1 MDTLFGH
8 LGRFAIAVVPLSF
21 AAFML
26 VVTTSEGCVS
36 VMTAFGRYRR
46 LALPGFTWCW
56 PWERVRKLSLQN
68 HSLDLEFEAIT
79 IDQANVCFKCMLVY
93 RVADSHEATI
103 KRAAFA
109 FAVQDEFVLSMRRL
123 LEDETRTYVASQK
136 QAEMIGTSQ
145 DVVHRIKANVG
156 ARIRDWGYCIEDLR
170 YNNIRFDDVVTKSM
184 ARVVAAINER
194 DAAENEGQ
202 ALLIR
207 RTKEAEADGSFI
219 KIKAEA
225 EKLAWKMRGQGL
237 ADFRREVAAGIHDA
251 VSELQSAGV
260 DPNYLLFF
268 MYTEAIKHVAEN
280 AKAGH
285 TIFVD
290 SNPSR
295 PRELMTEMAAFYRV
309 DPLMPAPKGGSPGL
323 NAQVT
328 Q

>member
-1 MDTLFGH
+1 MGLAGMQRSFFQRENMMEYLV
-8 LGRFAIAVVPLSF
+8 LGFAFLVFL
-21 AAFML
+21 L
-26 VVTTSEGCVS
+26 VVGPRLTFTREGCVKVLTS
-36 VMTAFGRYRR
+36 FGKYSRMVQ
-46 LALPGFTWCW
+46 PGASWIK
-56 PWERVRKLSLQN
+56 PWERAQTISLQN
-68 HSLDLEFEAIT
+68 RSMELEFEAIT
-79 IDQANVCFKCMLVY
+79 IDQANVYFKCLLLY
-93 RVADSHEATI
+93 RVADSAELTI

-109 FAVQDEFVLSMRRL
+109 FAEQAEFSTSMQRL
-123 LEDETRTYVASQK
+123 IEDETRTYVATQR
-136 QAEMIGTSQ
+136 QAEMIGISQ
-145 DVVHRIKANVG
+145 DVVRLIQSNVG
-156 ARIRDWGYCIEDLR
+156 ARMRDWGYSIEDLR
-170 YNNIRFDDVVTKSM
+170 YNNIRFDAVVTSSM

-194 DAAENEGQ
+194 DAAENEGE

-225 EKLAWKMRGQGL
+225 EKLAWKLRGQGL

-295 PRELMTEMAAFYRV
+295 PRELMADMAAF
-309 DPLMPAPKGGSPGL
+309 
-323 NAQVT
+323 
-328 Q
+328 

>member
-1 MDTLFGH
+1 MMEMLIV
-8 LGRFAIAVVPLSF
+8 LAL
-21 AAFML
+21 L
-26 VVTTSEGCVS
+26 VVLFLSLGPRLTFTPEGCVKVLTS
-36 VMTAFGRYRR
+36 FGKYSRMVQ
-46 LALPGFTWCW
+46 PGASWVK
-56 PWERVRKLSLQN
+56 PWERTRTITLQN
-68 HSLDLEFEAIT
+68 RSMELEFEAIT
-79 IDQANVCFKCMLVY
+79 IDQANVYFKCLLLY
-93 RVADSHEATI
+93 RVADSAELTV

-109 FAVQDEFVLSMRRL
+109 FAEQTEFSIAMQRL
-123 LEDETRTYVASQK
+123 IEDETRTYVATQR
-136 QAEMIGTSQ
+136 QAEMIGISQ
-145 DVVHRIKANVG
+145 DVVRRIQSNVG
-156 ARIRDWGYCIEDLR
+156 ARMREWGHCIEDLR
-170 YNNIRFDDVVTKSM
+170 YNNIRFDAVITSSM

-194 DAAENEGQ
+194 DSAKNEGE

-251 VSELQSAGV
+251 VAELQTAGV

-295 PRELMTEMAAFYRV
+295 PRELMAEMAAFY
-309 DPLMPAPKGGSPGL
+309 K
-323 NAQVT
+323 VT
-328 Q
+328 PT

>member
-1 MDTLFGH
+1 MEFLFA
-8 LGRFAIAVVPLSF
+8 LLVPLIVG
-21 AAFML
+21 AVLL
-26 VVTTSEGCVS
+26 VGLAHILFVTTKEGNAGVL
-36 VMTAFGRYRR
+36 TAFGQFRR
-46 LALPGFTWCW
+46 LASPGFTWRW
-56 PWERVRKLSLQN
+56 PWERMRSVSLQN
-68 HSLDLEFEAIT
+68 RSLDLEFEAIT
-79 IDQANVCFKCMLVY
+79 IDQANVYFKCMLVY
-93 RVADSHEATI
+93 RVADEREATV

-109 FAVQDEFVLSMRRL
+109 FADQGEFVLSMRRL
-123 LEDETRTYVASQK
+123 LEDETRTYVASQR
-136 QAEMIGTSQ
+136 QAEMIGISQ
-145 DVVHRIKANVG
+145 DVVHRIQTNVG

-170 YNNIRFDDVVTKSM
+170 YHNIRFDEIITKSM

-194 DAAENEGQ
+194 DAAENEGE

-225 EKLAWKMRGQGL
+225 EKLAWKLRGQGL
-237 ADFRREVAAGIHDA
+237 ADFRREVATGIHDA
-251 VSELQSAGV
+251 VAELQSAGV

-309 DPLMPAPKGGSPGL
+309 NPSEPA
-323 NAQVT
+323 
-328 Q
+328 